1 MNNLFVKDEDE
12 IKVEILV
19 AQTKEGYIYCEAK
32 KDKKDLEKLIN
43 NDELEGKIE
52 EYIIIFKKPNFKD
65 MSEISNNMVNVNSE
79 NGVNFN
85 LVGVR
90 MAKIKNLL
98 KKWDFKDDEGNEIP
112 INNENIDKLNP
123 IIAGTIGVELDK
135 ATSSGMI

>member
-12 IKVEILV
+12 IKIEILV

-52 EYIIIFKKPNFKD
+52 EYTVIFKKPNFKD

-85 LVGVR
+85 LLGVR
-90 MAKIKNLL
+90 MSKMKKLL
-98 KKWDFKDDEGNEIP
+98 KKWDFKDNEGKEIP
-112 INNENIDKLNP
+112 VNDENIDKLNP
-123 IIAGTIGVELDK
+123 IIAGTIGTELDN
-135 ATSSGMI
+135 ATSGVI